1 MLSITA
7 ILRTNDVLPVTS
19 HNSTD
24 ILAEGGVI
32 CPILCFFEPQIGGV
46 ENN

>member
-32 CPILCFFEPQIGGV
+32 FPTLSFLKPQIDRV
-46 ENN
+46 ENS

>member
-19 HNSTD
+19 SNSTD
-24 ILAEGGVI
+24 ILTEGGVV
-32 CPILCFFEPQIGGV
+32 CPTPSFFKPQIGGV
-46 ENN
+46 ENS